1 MTPVRVVRRWFIF
14 NLVGLIGAGVQL
26 SVLAILL
33 MLGTEYRIA
42 TALAVE
48 AAVVNNFVWH
58 RRWTWR
64 DGRNLTQSEVIGRFA
79 RFNLSVGLISIA
91 QNVGLT
97 VVLVERVQ
105 IPVLAANAC
114 VIGLCSLVNFLVSH
128 HWVFREPGE
137 TTRPLTQV
145 RRYQP

>member
-1 MTPVRVVRRWFIF
+1 MTAVGPVRRWCIF

-26 SVLAILL
+26 SVLAVLL
-33 MLGTEYRIA
+33 MLGMGYRTA

-64 DGRNLTQSEVIGRFA
+64 DGRLLTPGDTLRSFL
-79 RFNLSVGLISIA
+79 RFNLSVGLVSIA
-91 QNVGLT
+91 QNVGLMM
-97 VVLVERVQ
+97 VLVDRLQV
-105 IPVLAANAC
+105 PVLAANAM

-128 HWVFREPGE
+128 HWVFR
-137 TTRPLTQV
+137 PLTRI